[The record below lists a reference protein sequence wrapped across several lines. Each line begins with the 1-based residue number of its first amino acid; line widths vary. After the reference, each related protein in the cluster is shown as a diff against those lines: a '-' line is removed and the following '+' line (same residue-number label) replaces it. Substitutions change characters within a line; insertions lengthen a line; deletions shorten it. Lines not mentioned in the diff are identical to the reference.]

1 LTKGSK
7 TFVVVLKIEVATGA
21 IRGVLREDHR
31 SGEDDMKT
39 FQIAVAMLCVLA
51 PIAQAKTI
59 KICFEAESA
68 VTVKP
73 SLLKVVPGINRL
85 YSGKGYIDIPMA
97 APARIGSATY
107 KINVAVAGNYYL
119 FARTFYIPGGGNSVF
134 VLVNG
139 QKRMLGEDGTYGAWH
154 WTSSRTPVRL
164 KKGMNT
170 IVLTNRET
178 GVRIDQFFL
187 TNNSRYDP
195 VGLRRITH
203 DGTGKPLNHNAK
215 PVSHPSAR

>member
-1 LTKGSK
+1 
-7 TFVVVLKIEVATGA
+7 
-21 IRGVLREDHR
+21 
-31 SGEDDMKT
+31 MKT
-39 FQIAVAMLCVLA
+39 FQIALAILCVLA
-51 PIAQAKTI
+51 PIAQARTI

-73 SLLKVVPGINRL
+73 SLLKVMPGANPL

-107 KINVAVAGNYYL
+107 KINVAVAGNYHL

-139 QKRMLGEDGTYGAWH
+139 EKRMLGEDGTYGAWH
-154 WTSSRTPVRL
+154 WTSNKTPVRL

-170 IVLTNRET
+170 ITLTNRET

-187 TNNSRYDP
+187 TNDSQYEP
-195 VGLRRITH
+195 VRQPRITH
-203 DGTGKPLNHNAK
+203 DGGTGKPVNQNVK
-215 PVSHPSAR
+215 PPIRPAAR